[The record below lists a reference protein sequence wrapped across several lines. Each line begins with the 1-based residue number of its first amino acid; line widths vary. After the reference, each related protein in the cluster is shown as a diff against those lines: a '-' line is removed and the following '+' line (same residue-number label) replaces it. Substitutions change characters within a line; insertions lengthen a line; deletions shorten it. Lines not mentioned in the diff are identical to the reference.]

1 MARYNK
7 NWGRCYIS
15 KKRLS
20 FVNKLLIILG
30 LVLLATFFFILYI
43 DKRVNAILDQYIN
56 IEVERLTG
64 NIVNRAVSEVM
75 SSEDYKN
82 ILQEG
87 LKDGHISYKT
97 QSINKLTDK
106 ISLYVH
112 DKLMNLEAGDI
123 PDLFV
128 VDRFRNGKFK
138 KMDNGIL
145 CAISLGSVRNS
156 SLFANV
162 GPTIPIKLT
171 FTGVVNAELDVKI
184 KEYGI
189 NNVIVEMDVIVKV
202 REHASM
208 PLTSKR
214 KDIVVKEPISIEIIK
229 GEIPDYY
236 NGVLN

>member
-128 VDRFRNGKFK
+128 VDRFRNSKFK

-145 CAISLGSVRNS
+145 CDISLGSVRNS

>member
-75 SSEDYKN
+75 SSEDYRN

-145 CAISLGSVRNS
+145 CDISLGSVRNS

>member
-145 CAISLGSVRNS
+145 CDISLGSVRNS

-236 NGVLN
+236 NCVLN